1 MIDIGVSVE
10 IAGVRFE
17 PGDLVVGDADGIA
30 VVPRRVEAAVIRR
43 VWAKVTAEA
52 RMRAAIEGG
61 MRATDAFREFG
72 VL

>member
-1 MIDIGVSVE
+1 VIDIDVPVE
-10 IAGVRFE
+10 IAGVRFD

-30 VVPRRVEAAVIRR
+30 VVPRRVEASVIRR
-43 VWAKVTAEA
+43 VWAKVIAESKV
-52 RMRAAIEGG
+52 RSAIVNG